1 MIYLTI
7 LNIAI
12 FQGFVLGAIILRA
25 PLFKGKGNSYL
36 AYAIITLS
44 VLILNLVLDLTGIL
58 SRYAFLKM
66 LDNIEW
72 VLLIP
77 VFILFFIMNKVDHP
91 KKSSKKLKLL
101 YIPFLFSA
109 LLNIFNDLEYLLSVY
124 TFPSEM
130 KNVMLIAFAAE
141 NIIILLFL
149 VCTLAYAYSFIKYEH
164 HTKERTW
171 LKKIWFWIFFILFSW
186 VLIVLGHLI
195 GNYDI
200 SQPLE
205 ILALVATFLI
215 HWTTYFGI
223 FKYRLARDQ
232 EEIKALINKKLSKT
246 PYTPVDKKTQST
258 TPELIKDVF
267 NTDNVYFQKLEHLC
281 NNEELYRDET
291 LNREKTAQL
300 LEISPGYLSQ
310 IINTI
315 TGKNF
320 ASYIN
325 DFRIEAVK
333 KMILDPE
340 FEKYSLLALGLE
352 SGFTSKTAFY
362 AAFKK
367 GTGMTPNAYKKLH
380 NKSQFLHS

>member
-12 FQGFVLGAIILRA
+12 FQGLVLGAIILRA

-44 VLILNLVLDLTGIL
+44 ILILNLVLDLTGIL

-77 VFILFFIMNKVDHP
+77 VFILFFILNKVEHP

-101 YIPFLFSA
+101 YVPFLFSA
-109 LLNIFNDLEYLLSVY
+109 LLNIFNDLEYLLDVY
-124 TFPSEM
+124 TFPSKIKEIM
-130 KNVMLIAFAAE
+130 FIAFAAE
-141 NIIILLFL
+141 NILILLFL
-149 VCTLAYAYSFIKYEH
+149 VCVLAYGYSFIKYEQH
-164 HTKERTW
+164 IKERTW
-171 LKKIWFWIFFILFSW
+171 LKKIWFWIFSILFSW

-223 FKYRLARDQ
+223 FKYKLARDQ
-232 EEIKALINKKLSKT
+232 EEIKALINKNLSNTNYKAL
-246 PYTPVDKKTQST
+246 DKKTPAITS
-258 TPELIKDVF
+258 ELVKDIF
-267 NTDNVYFQKLEHLC
+267 KTDNIYFQKLEHLC
-281 NNEELYRDET
+281 NDKELYRDET

-320 ASYIN
+320 TSYIN
-325 DFRIEAVK
+325 DFRVEAVK

-340 FEKYSLLALGLE
+340 FEKYSLLAIGLE

-367 GTGMTPNAYKKLH
+367 GAGMTPNAYKKSK
-380 NKSQFLHS
+380 NKF